1 MPPVHASAFAYR
13 GTGCLLMGESGTGKS
28 RLVAEAIGHGAKL
41 IADDRV
47 QFEVRA
53 GQLMA
58 SPPPQLAGVLELRG
72 LGLIRLDA
80 LAGVHA
86 IHLAITLDATANER
100 LPAPLPADILGIS
113 VPHLRISS
121 PPIAA
126 LLLYLEAMREGRIL
140 PPDWHPVG

>member
-1 MPPVHASAFAYR
+1 MPLLHSSAFAYR
-13 GTGCLLMGESGTGKS
+13 GMGCLLMGESGAGKS
-28 RLVAEAIGHGAKL
+28 RLVADAMLHGAKL

-72 LGLIRLDA
+72 LGLIRMDA
-80 LAGVHA
+80 LAGLHA
-86 IHLAITLDATANER
+86 IHLAITLDALAKER
-100 LPAPLPADILGIS
+100 LPEPATYDILGIAI
-113 VPHLRISS
+113 PHMRTSAPAIS
-121 PPIAA
+121 A